1 MFLANTF
8 KLAPVAFFLKS
19 LGFNDGLFSHNI
31 LFFDLSCVI
40 LNLAYN
46 LCAKVTA
53 RKEISYGNLHKSAKQ
68 RRKKMR
74 KKLLSA
80 LLASTMVLSL
90 TACGTTSTT
99 STTGTT
105 EEVRLLN
112 GKPEI
117 NDQLQALAA
126 KYNEETGNTLVVETI
141 GGDTNASDELKKMY
155 QAHNMPDIFVI
166 EANQAAN
173 WDGMLADLAGEDWTN
188 KTGFELVDANMGTIG
203 FPYTVEATALGYNA
217 DLLKAAGV
225 DPASLTTPAAWQAAC
240 ETLDSKKDELGITAV
255 FGWCAEPTN
264 LGWSSGTHVFG
275 QYLDAGLKAD
285 DTTYIDLLNDGGKI
299 DEARMKN
306 FAEFIGMMNKYSDP
320 ALLIDGTYDNQV
332 AGFKDGKYV
341 FITQGN
347 WCVTSPDDVS
357 FECGFAP
364 YAFEDGINT
373 IIAGP
378 PSYWVAY
385 GEGNV
390 DGAKAFF
397 NWCAGDS
404 AQNILVND
412 AGLVSPFDDCQ
423 YEAVNPFYK
432 SMNSYITAGNY
443 SGWHTMLKKDGLQNE
458 TCNVFADYA
467 KGKLDADGFVSTIA
481 KVIADYYAQ

>member
-1 MFLANTF
+1 M
-8 KLAPVAFFLKS
+8 K
-19 LGFNDGLFSHNI
+19 
-31 LFFDLSCVI
+31 
-40 LNLAYN
+40 
-46 LCAKVTA
+46 
-53 RKEISYGNLHKSAKQ
+53 
-68 RRKKMR
+68 
-74 KKLLSA
+74 KKLMSV
-80 LLASTMVLSL
+80 LLAGSMVLSL
-90 TACGTTSTT
+90 AACGETAADTTTPSDNAEAQTET
-99 STTGTT
+99 QTETQSADTT
-105 EEVRLLN
+105 ETAAATSEASGTQEAVRLLN

-117 NDQLQALAA
+117 NDQMQALAA
-126 KYNEETGNTLVVETI
+126 KYLEETGNVLTVETI

-155 QAHNMPDIFVI
+155 QADNMPDIFVI

-173 WDGMLADLAGEDWTN
+173 WDGMLADLSGEEWTN
-188 KTGFELVDANMGTIG
+188 KTGFELVDSTMGTIG

-217 DLLKAAGV
+217 DILAKAGI
-225 DPASLTTPAAWQAAC
+225 DPSTLTSPDAWKAAC

-275 QYLDAGLKAD
+275 QYLDAGHKAD

-299 DEARMKN
+299 DEARMKK
-306 FAEFIGMMNKYSDP
+306 FAEFIGMMNQYSDP
-320 ALLIDGTYDNQV
+320 ALLVDGTYDNQV
-332 AGFKDGKYV
+332 AGFKEGKYV

-347 WCVTSPDDVS
+347 WCVTSPDDVN

-385 GEGNV
+385 SNGNV
-390 DGAKAFF
+390 EGAKAFF

-467 KGKLDADGFVSTIA
+467 KGKLDADGFVSTMA
-481 KVIADYYAQ
+481 QVISAYYAQ

>member
-1 MFLANTF
+1 M
-8 KLAPVAFFLKS
+8 K
-19 LGFNDGLFSHNI
+19 
-31 LFFDLSCVI
+31 
-40 LNLAYN
+40 
-46 LCAKVTA
+46 
-53 RKEISYGNLHKSAKQ
+53 
-68 RRKKMR
+68 
-74 KKLLSA
+74 KKLMSV
-80 LLASTMVLSL
+80 LLAGSMVLSL
-90 TACGTTSTT
+90 AACGETAADTTTSSDNAEAQTET
-99 STTGTT
+99 QTETQSADTT
-105 EEVRLLN
+105 ETAAATSEVAGTQEAVRLLN

-117 NDQLQALAA
+117 NDQMQALAA
-126 KYNEETGNTLVVETI
+126 KYLEETGNVLTVETI

-155 QAHNMPDIFVI
+155 QADNMPDIFVI

-173 WDGMLADLAGEDWTN
+173 WDGMLADLSGEEWTN
-188 KTGFELVDANMGTIG
+188 KTGFELVDSTMGTIG

-217 DLLKAAGV
+217 DILAKAGI
-225 DPASLTTPAAWQAAC
+225 DPSTLTSPDAWKAAC

-264 LGWSSGTHVFG
+264 LGWSSGTHVFA

-285 DTTYIDLLNDGGKI
+285 DTTYIDLLNDGGQI
-299 DEARMKN
+299 DESRMKN
-306 FAEFIGMMNKYSDP
+306 FAEFIGMMNQYSDP
-320 ALLIDGTYDNQV
+320 ALLVDGTYDNQV
-332 AGFKDGKYV
+332 AGFKEGKYV

-385 GEGNV
+385 SNGNV
-390 DGAKAFF
+390 EGAKAFF

-467 KGKLDADGFVSTIA
+467 KGKLDADGFVSTMA
-481 KVIADYYAQ
+481 QVISAYYAQ

>member
-1 MFLANTF
+1 M
-8 KLAPVAFFLKS
+8 K
-19 LGFNDGLFSHNI
+19 
-31 LFFDLSCVI
+31 
-40 LNLAYN
+40 
-46 LCAKVTA
+46 
-53 RKEISYGNLHKSAKQ
+53 
-68 RRKKMR
+68 
-74 KKLLSA
+74 KKLMSV
-80 LLASTMVLSL
+80 LLAGTMVASL
-90 TACGTTSTT
+90 AACGESAAETTTSDNTAAET
-99 STTGTT
+99 QAEAPAETQAEAPAADAAAPASDAAASQ
-105 EEVRLLN
+105 EPVRLLN

-117 NDQLQALAA
+117 DAQLQDLAA
-126 KYNEETGNTLVVETI
+126 KYQEETGNVLTVETI

-155 QAHNMPDIFVI
+155 QADNMPDIFVI
-166 EANQAAN
+166 EANQAAT

-188 KTGFELVDANMGTIG
+188 KTGFELVNDTMGTIG

-217 DLLKAAGV
+217 DILAAAGV
-225 DPASLTTPAAWQAAC
+225 DPSTLTSPAAWQAAC

-255 FGWCAEPTN
+255 FGWCAEPAN
-264 LGWSSGTHVFG
+264 LGWSSGTHVFA

-285 DTTYIDLLNDGGKI
+285 DTTYIDMLNDGGKI
-299 DEARMKN
+299 DEARMKS
-306 FAEFIGMMNKYSDP
+306 FAEFVGMMNKYSDP
-320 ALLIDGTYDNQV
+320 ALLVDGTYDNQV
-332 AGFKDGKYV
+332 AGLKEGKYV

-385 GEGNV
+385 SDGNV

-404 AQNILVND
+404 AQKILVED
-412 AGLVSPFDDCQ
+412 AGLVSPFDHCQ

-443 SGWHTMLKKDGLQNE
+443 SGWHTMLKKDGLQNV
-458 TCNVFADYA
+458 TCQVFADYA
-467 KGKLDADGFVSTIA
+467 KGSLDADSFTSTMA
-481 KVIADYYAQ
+481 QVIAGYYAQ

>member
-1 MFLANTF
+1 MIWQVAQKEEKEMKR
-8 KLAPVAFFLKS
+8 KLMSV
-19 LGFNDGLFSHNI
+19 
-31 LFFDLSCVI
+31 
-40 LNLAYN
+40 
-46 LCAKVTA
+46 
-53 RKEISYGNLHKSAKQ
+53 
-68 RRKKMR
+68 
-74 KKLLSA
+74 
-80 LLASTMVLSL
+80 LLAGAMVLSL
-90 TACGTTSTT
+90 AACGTGANKPSDNA
-99 STTGTT
+99 
-105 EEVRLLN
+105 VRLLN

-117 NDQLQALAA
+117 DSQLQALAA
-126 KYNEETGNTLVVETI
+126 KYQEETGNVLTVETI

-155 QAHNMPDIFVI
+155 QGNNMPDIFVI
-166 EANQAAN
+166 EANQAST
-173 WDGMLADLAGEDWTN
+173 WDGMLADLAGEEWTN
-188 KTGFELVDANMGTIG
+188 KTGFELVNDSMGTIG

-217 DLLKAAGV
+217 DLLAKAGV
-225 DPASLTTPAAWQAAC
+225 DPASLTSPDAWKAAC

-255 FGWCAEPTN
+255 FGWCAEPAN

-285 DTTYIDLLNDGGKI
+285 DTTFIDLLNDGGKI
-299 DEARMKN
+299 DETRMKH
-306 FAEFIGMMNKYSDP
+306 FAEFVGMMNQYSDP
-320 ALLIDGTYDNQV
+320 DLLVDGNYDLQV
-332 AGFKDGKYV
+332 AGFKEGKYV

-347 WCVTSPDDVS
+347 WCVTSPSDVN

-385 GEGNV
+385 ADGNV

-412 AGLVSPFDDCQ
+412 AGLVSPFDDCK

-432 SMNSYITAGNY
+432 SMKSYIDAGNY

-458 TCNVFADYA
+458 TCQVFADYA
-467 KGKLDADGFVSTIA
+467 QGKIADADAFTSTIA
-481 KVIADYYAQ
+481 QVIAGYYAQ

>member
-1 MFLANTF
+1 M
-8 KLAPVAFFLKS
+8 K
-19 LGFNDGLFSHNI
+19 
-31 LFFDLSCVI
+31 
-40 LNLAYN
+40 
-46 LCAKVTA
+46 
-53 RKEISYGNLHKSAKQ
+53 
-68 RRKKMR
+68 
-74 KKLLSA
+74 KKLMSV
-80 LLASTMVLSL
+80 LLAGSMVLSL
-90 TACGTTSTT
+90 AACGETAADTTTSSDNAEAQTET
-99 STTGTT
+99 QSETQSADTT
-105 EEVRLLN
+105 ETAAATSEVAGTQEAVRLLN

-117 NDQLQALAA
+117 NDQMQALAA
-126 KYNEETGNTLVVETI
+126 KYLEETGNVLTVETI

-155 QAHNMPDIFVI
+155 QADNMPDIFVI

-173 WDGMLADLAGEDWTN
+173 WDGMLADLSGEEWTN
-188 KTGFELVDANMGTIG
+188 KTGFELVDSTMGTIG

-217 DLLKAAGV
+217 DILAKAGI
-225 DPASLTTPAAWQAAC
+225 DPSTLTSPDAWKAAC

-264 LGWSSGTHVFG
+264 LGWSSGTHVFA

-285 DTTYIDLLNDGGKI
+285 DTTYIDLLNDGGQI

-306 FAEFIGMMNKYSDP
+306 FAEFIGMMNQYSDP
-320 ALLIDGTYDNQV
+320 ALLVDGTYDNQV
-332 AGFKDGKYV
+332 AGFKEGKYV

-385 GEGNV
+385 SNGNV
-390 DGAKAFF
+390 EGAKAFF

-467 KGKLDADGFVSTIA
+467 KGKLDADGFVSTMA
-481 KVIADYYAQ
+481 QVISAYYAQ